1 MKVLMLGNYKKTH
14 YVRGLN
20 IYNGLLKNKV
30 ETELVLARNFFEYL
44 KMFFRIIKRDYDII
58 ILRGKPVFL
67 LAYLTKIIHRKKI
80 LFDVFIS
87 DYESL
92 CVVKKTIKNKLLKK
106 LIWFS
111 DKFAC
116 EKSDFNILD
125 TKFHIEYFVNEFK
138 LNKKKFEVVFVG
150 ADDKIFFPEKKII
163 SNDNRNKKFK
173 IAFYGS
179 FIPGH
184 GIDVML
190 KAAKLIEKDKEINP
204 KNENNIVFDFIGYGP
219 LHNEMVDLSKKL
231 KNKNVNFL
239 GWINFNELPKKLQE
253 YDLCLGLFDDSVE
266 KVKRVIPTKVFEI
279 LALKK
284 VCITGKNKCMEY
296 YFKDN
301 ENILL
306 CEMGSPEDLAEKI
319 KFAYLNKEKTKKIA
333 EIAYIYYKKTF
344 TPKKIGEKVKEIIKN
359 ILIQKT
365 L

>member
-20 IYNGLLKNKV
+20 IYNGLLQNKV
-30 ETELVLARNFFEYL
+30 EAELLLARNFFEYL
-44 KMFFRIIKRDYDII
+44 KMFFRITKRDYDII
-58 ILRGKPVFL
+58 IVRGKPVFL
-67 LAYLTKIIHRKKI
+67 LAYLTKTIHRKKI
-80 LFDVFIS
+80 IFDVFIS
-87 DYESL
+87 DYETL
-92 CVVKKTIKNKLLKK
+92 VVVKKVIKNNLLKR
-106 LIWFS
+106 LIWQS

-125 TKFHIEYFVNEFK
+125 TKFHVDYFVNEFK
-138 LNKKKFEVVFVG
+138 LNEKKFDVIFVG
-150 ADDKIFFPEKKII
+150 SDDKIFYPEKIKAKKT
-163 SNDNRNKKFK
+163 DDKEKNKNKNFK

-184 GIDVML
+184 GIDIML
-190 KAAKLIEKDKEINP
+190 KAAKLIENDKEINP
-204 KNENNIVFDFIGYGP
+204 ENENNIEFDFIGYGP
-219 LHNEMVDLSKKL
+219 LHKEMVELSKKL
-231 KNKNVNFL
+231 NNKNVNFL

-306 CEMGSPEDLAEKI
+306 CEMGSPKELAEKI

-333 EIAYIYYKKTF
+333 ENGYLYYKKTF
-344 TPKKIGEKVKEIIKN
+344 TPKKIGEKVKKIIEK
-359 ILIQKT
+359 L